1 MKRIFTLTALLC
13 LFMMMGINAA
23 VAQSFSAKWSYG
35 TNGDTTPTI
44 SPSGIF
50 EASDPALG
58 SSMGYKNGK
67 PSSAYQ
73 TLNNIKVWQYTTT
86 VSPADATNKD
96 YTDDR
101 TIKYTLTPK
110 SGTTLTPSQISFYAC
125 KIANSD
131 EVKVKVVASVGS
143 KSVTLTNGT
152 SSDIALDRD
161 NGSNFKYDL
170 GVSGLTVDESN
181 PLVITVYVKGK
192 GFRAEETDSNGKSIR
207 AKNLGFGEVTISGTY
222 KAGSTTIKSSSEMT
236 KSTTVPTT
244 WDFSDKSKWS
254 STVKALNKCTSEWTA
269 TGSNEWR
276 PTTVCK
282 NREYNLELINGL
294 VFNTNVPG
302 DLCLD
307 NSNKQLS
314 VAMGSSIT
322 IPGLSSGNYVRF
334 TGSIS
339 GITTPENATLISSD
353 GSYLYKINSHGDVKF
368 EIPSTIKDWGAW
380 IKSIEVLASAPV
392 NKNASRQLSVEKLD
406 YKSGVN
412 SKNGALDRTTRGLSL
427 KFNGGDGIK
436 FNGDSYGINW
446 RYKNASVTVGL
457 DPDAIKSSGS
467 DAKITRVVF
476 STNTASK
483 DINLN
488 NISMDADGDITLADR
503 YTGPNAGSGAFIV
516 FTPKNPVKSL
526 TATET
531 DNCNINLTN
540 FFVEYEYSN
549 GKDLPD
555 HPTTVMPSEND
566 IVIVALEG
574 KSSASQSL
582 KLPNTSVGNLGGT
595 HNNISVWSYE
605 ITSSDGTKNPAG
617 LQIASVSDG
626 LLTVNATTVGI
637 YTVTATYT
645 PTKENYFTWGATDDN
660 KETFTVRVI
669 DHTISSGEWIF
680 DATLNNGDGIGHNQ
694 KFSSDLWSET
704 TVTDILDSKK
714 TYKAY
719 DLTNGINDDAK
730 PLTTDGSKVVSH
742 TEGLDFRST
751 LGESLVVVPDHS
763 LRMDENSSIV
773 IRNIKPSNDEGTT
786 YILIDAQPTDGHGG
800 FKVDKK
806 MPISFY
812 NEELSSTTN
821 RQVFMLKVKSS
832 TDVTAL
838 DVTLWPSDGME
849 IYKIEVTQKKV
860 PTFTVEVSGDD
871 LSSYTA
877 TDENKVTKTIYKV
890 NNGKPFNV
898 TFKTKETDL
907 KGKLMVYAL
916 GDLVDGSAV
925 EEAVAS
931 GKAGTATFHATGKNG
946 GGAVFVAKFTPDASE
961 TTYTYGYATVIVDIG
976 DKTMYRVGF
985 GQSANVGDV
994 ITSVDGIKMYI
1005 DGWEGAEGAP
1015 AEYRIDGTADK
1026 WTKARKEAYIE
1037 TFPGYDYTFSAN
1049 ENSADETQTQYINKN
1064 AADYRNEPYWYD
1076 EKNIPNNPY
1085 MMPVFGGFLKFVPSV
1100 NGTLKV
1106 YIHQNGAVCSIKHK
1120 DGTQTITPYIIHMR
1134 SYYIGDETGKLYT
1147 DADNVTAVTKA
1158 RLATLWNTKGKNMR
1172 NLLGTIP
1179 TNNPDQEDDTD
1190 YATDMPQYKADIDF
1204 FKKAIG
1210 DRDVPQDEVQ
1220 TVYCKNGGWVMFNE
1234 GATEYTIPNVK
1245 AGKTYYVFTN
1255 KTKLGFYGFRF
1266 TPDENVTEV
1275 TIKPSAEDET
1285 SYTLTKSS
1293 ESAAGSSVAY
1303 KVDQSFKRELN
1314 AGMWNTL
1321 CLPFSLNEDQTKAA
1335 LHEGFEI
1342 VDFYSVKNDKL
1353 TFKKHYYQ
1361 MIDAGRPYLIW
1372 IPGTLGEKYDM
1383 KFQFPTGTT
1392 GYVAYDDKTSG
1403 SKPINVNGEDDSA
1416 DKYVWTGTYQQ
1427 MSLPENAY
1435 FVAQNPV
1442 NEKTVI
1448 KQNVSGNSKTNGY
1461 RAYLVAASG
1470 VTPVK
1475 ALSIDYDGVDE
1486 EVTTGIDDIMADLT
1500 DPETTGKVYN
1510 LGGQLVSRNGL
1521 QSLPKGIYIMNGKK
1535 YVVK

>member
-23 VAQSFSAKWSYG
+23 VAQSKTATFDLTSRPIQKDGIYTDASSGLVMKIPYTVGHTSFYNKTRGWRIYL
-35 TNGDTTPTI
+35 DTDGWTI
-44 SPSGIF
+44 SNPNSVKVTELEFTNSAQSGGGLNN
-50 EASDPALG
+50 SSLNVYDGNNLLG
-58 SSMGYKNGK
+58 T
-67 PSSAYQ
+67 A
-73 TLNNIKVWQYTTT
+73 TLNKNNETTT
-86 VSPADATNKD
+86 ISLTSASTSNLDLKFSPDSK
-96 YTDDR
+96 
-101 TIKYTLTPK
+101 
-110 SGTTLTPSQISFYAC
+110 TTASEAYIYFS
-125 KIANSD
+125 
-131 EVKVKVVASVGS
+131 KVT
-143 KSVTLTNGT
+143 VT
-152 SSDIALDRD
+152 
-161 NGSNFKYDL
+161 Y
-170 GVSGLTVDESN
+170 
-181 PLVITVYVKGK
+181 
-192 GFRAEETDSNGKSIR
+192 
-207 AKNLGFGEVTISGTY
+207 EVTST
-222 KAGSTTIKSSSEMT
+222 TTIKSSSEMT

-244 WDFSDKSKWS
+244 WDFTDKSKWS
-254 STVKALNKCTSEWTA
+254 STVKALNTCTSEWTA

-276 PTTVCK
+276 PTTVCN

-294 VFNTNVPG
+294 VFNTNVSG

-314 VAMGSSIT
+314 VAKGSSIT

-339 GITTPENATLISSD
+339 GITTPGNATLISSD
-353 GSYLYKINSHGDVKF
+353 GSYLYKINSNGDVKF

-392 NKNASRQLSVEKLD
+392 NKNASRQLSVENLD

-436 FNGDSYGINW
+436 FSGGSYGITW

-483 DINLN
+483 DITLS
-488 NISMDADGDITLADR
+488 NISMDADGDITLADS

-531 DNCNINLTN
+531 DNCNIYLTN

-549 GKDLPD
+549 GKNLPD
-555 HPTTVMPSEND
+555 YPTRVMPSEND

-574 KSSASQSL
+574 KSLASQSL
-582 KLPNTSVGNLGGT
+582 KLPKTSVGNLGGT
-595 HNNISVWSYE
+595 HNNKSVWSYE

-626 LLTVNATTVGI
+626 ILTVNATAVGI

-645 PTKENYFTWGATDDN
+645 PTKDNYFIWGATDDN

-669 DHTISSGEWIF
+669 DKAISSGEWIF

-871 LSSYTA
+871 LSSYTV

-898 TFKTKETDL
+898 TFTTNETDL

-931 GKAGTATFHATGKNG
+931 GKAGTATFNATGKNG
-946 GGAVFVAKFTPDASE
+946 GGAVFVAKFTPDPSE

-1064 AADYRNEPYWYD
+1064 AADYRKEPYWYD

-1190 YATDMPQYKADIDF
+1190 YATDMPQYKADIEF
-1204 FKKAIG
+1204 FKKEIG
-1210 DRDVPQDEVQ
+1210 DKDVPQDEVQ
-1220 TVYCKNGGWVMFNE
+1220 KVYCKDGGWVMFNE

-1266 TPDENVTEV
+1266 TPDENFTEV
-1275 TIKPSAEDET
+1275 TITPSAEDAT

-1293 ESAAGSSVAY
+1293 EAAGSSVAY
-1303 KVDQSFKRELN
+1303 KVDPSFKRELKP
-1314 AGMWNTL
+1314 GMWNTL

-1335 LHEGFEI
+1335 LPEGFEI
-1342 VDFYSVKNDKL
+1342 LDLHSIVGNKL

-1361 MIDAGRPYLIW
+1361 MIVAGRPYLVFV
-1372 IPGTLGEKYDM
+1372 PGTLGETYTM
-1383 KFQFPTGTT
+1383 KMPTD
-1392 GYVAYDDKTSG
+1392 YVSAGDKALSAPIDVLDSTSTY
-1403 SKPINVNGEDDSA
+1403 KWV
-1416 DKYVWTGTYQQ
+1416 GTYYQ
-1427 MSLPENAY
+1427 MTLPQNAY
-1435 FVAQNPV
+1435 FVAKKPDA
-1442 NEKTVI
+1442 EGHTVM
-1448 KQNVSGNSKTNGY
+1448 KQNQSGKSWTKGY

-1470 VTPVK
+1470 TTPIK
-1475 ALSIDYDGVDE
+1475 SMSLDLDYDGVDE
-1486 EVTTGIDDIMADLT
+1486 NVTTGIDDIIADLT
-1500 DPETTGKVYN
+1500 DPQTTGMVYN

>member
-1 MKRIFTLTALLC
+1 MQRKLSFLLALLAII
-13 LFMMMGINAA
+13 LFGVNGAKAA
-23 VAQSFSAKWSYG
+23 TEV
-35 TNGDTTPTI
+35 TIPT
-44 SPSGIF
+44 
-50 EASDPALG
+50 A
-58 SSMGYKNGK
+58 
-67 PSSAYQ
+67 
-73 TLNNIKVWQYTTT
+73 
-86 VSPADATNKD
+86 
-96 YTDDR
+96 
-101 TIKYTLTPK
+101 
-110 SGTTLTPSQISFYAC
+110 SGTYINWGDADLTKC
-125 KIANSD
+125 KTENNG
-131 EVKVKVVASVGS
+131 ASVGS
-143 KSVTLTNGT
+143 THAGTIITFNIKNTVRQDYVMSFLTG
-152 SSDIALDRD
+152 A
-161 NGSNFKYDL
+161 
-170 GVSGLTVDESN
+170 SGLTAELGVTLSDDARTYLDATANVENTNSWT
-181 PLVITVYVKGK
+181 PSTPQAFVI
-192 GFRAEETDSNGKSIR
+192 
-207 AKNLGFGEVTISGTY
+207 KNLPVGNFTLTIKVNSTTGGYAGNYGNLAFTPLTSYDQIPDPGTIDINKGAYKGARVENSTNVGYVANDCSASYTFYNNATGAYTLNMEIARYNKGGNLNIVIKDLATGAVDVNQDYTIAADAPGSYTDTPIQLDGTISEGLKSMTFTFTKGNSFICNFKNIRMSY
-222 KAGSTTIKSSSEMT
+222 AG
-236 KSTTVPTT
+236 
-244 WDFSDKSKWS
+244 
-254 STVKALNKCTSEWTA
+254 
-269 TGSNEWR
+269 
-276 PTTVCK
+276 
-282 NREYNLELINGL
+282 
-294 VFNTNVPG
+294 
-302 DLCLD
+302 
-307 NSNKQLS
+307 
-314 VAMGSSIT
+314 
-322 IPGLSSGNYVRF
+322 
-334 TGSIS
+334 
-339 GITTPENATLISSD
+339 
-353 GSYLYKINSHGDVKF
+353 
-368 EIPSTIKDWGAW
+368 
-380 IKSIEVLASAPV
+380 ASAPV

-488 NISMDADGDITLADR
+488 NISMDADGDITLADSC
-503 YTGPNAGSGAFIV
+503 TGPNAGSGAFIV

-531 DNCNINLTN
+531 DSCNINLTN

-595 HNNISVWSYE
+595 HNNKSVWSYE

-730 PLTTDGSKVVSH
+730 PLTTDGSNVVSH

-800 FKVDKK
+800 FEVDKK

-890 NNGKPFNV
+890 NYGKPFNV
-898 TFKTKETDL
+898 TFKTKETYL

-1190 YATDMPQYKADIDF
+1190 YATDMPQYQADIDF

-1255 KTKLGFYGFRF
+1255 RTKLGFYGFRF

-1275 TIKPSAEDET
+1275 TITPSAEGAT

-1293 ESAAGSSVAY
+1293 EPAAGASVAY

-1335 LHEGFEI
+1335 LPEGFEI

-1372 IPGTLGEKYDM
+1372 IPGKLGEKYDM

-1392 GYVAYDDKTSG
+1392 GYVAYDNKTSG
-1403 SKPINVNGEDDSA
+1403 LNPINVNGEDDSA

-1427 MSLPENAY
+1427 MSLPKNAY
-1435 FVAQNPV
+1435 FVAQNPD
-1442 NEKTVI
+1442 NGKTVI
-1448 KQNVSGNSKTNGY
+1448 KQNVSGKSQTKGY

>member
-23 VAQSFSAKWSYG
+23 VAQSSNFTATFSYNIKSKNLVGSSSPVGVFGIASYTCG
-35 TNGDTTPTI
+35 TNLSTNGTKAYGDKTI
-44 SPSGIF
+44 F
-50 EASDPALG
+50 RFKNKEAISNA
-58 SSMGYKNGK
+58 GYDSEKNGVTFTFPGIAGTTYT
-67 PSSAYQ
+67 PSHIHLEA
-73 TLNNIKVWQYTTT
+73 
-86 VSPADATNKD
+86 AT
-96 YTDDR
+96 
-101 TIKYTLTPK
+101 
-110 SGTTLTPSQISFYAC
+110 SGTDGFFLQI
-125 KIANSD
+125 
-131 EVKVKVVASVGS
+131 EVSVGGNRKVVATDLGLKRIDGNGKNPGVSKLDYDISGLSASGDVSVILTVNNQGKPGKSVGFNNIEL
-143 KSVTLTNGT
+143 K
-152 SSDIALDRD
+152 
-161 NGSNFKYDL
+161 
-170 GVSGLTVDESN
+170 
-181 PLVITVYVKGK
+181 
-192 GFRAEETDSNGKSIR
+192 
-207 AKNLGFGEVTISGTY
+207 GTY
-222 KAGSTTIKSSSEMT
+222 KTTSTTTIKSSSEMT

-254 STVKALNKCTSEWTA
+254 STVKALNTNTSEWTA

-294 VFNTNVPG
+294 VFNTNNDPC

-314 VAMGSSIT
+314 VAKSSSIT

-353 GSYLYKINSHGDVKF
+353 GSYLYKINSNGDVKF

-436 FNGDSYGINW
+436 FYGDSYGINW

-488 NISMDADGDITLADR
+488 NISMDADGDITLADS
-503 YTGPNAGSGAFIV
+503 YTGPNPGSGAFIV

-595 HNNISVWSYE
+595 HNNKSVWSYE

-694 KFSSDLWSET
+694 NFSSDLWSET

-714 TYKAY
+714 THKAY

-871 LSSYTA
+871 LSRYTA

-898 TFKTKETDL
+898 TFTTKETDL

-985 GQSANVGDV
+985 GQSANVGAE

-1190 YATDMPQYKADIDF
+1190 YATDMPQYQADIDF

-1210 DRDVPQDEVQ
+1210 DRVVPQDEVQ
-1220 TVYCKNGGWVMFNE
+1220 KVYCKNGGWVMFNE

-1266 TPDENVTEV
+1266 TPEENVTEV
-1275 TIKPSAEDET
+1275 TIKPSAEDAT
-1285 SYTLTKSS
+1285 SYTLTKSP
-1293 ESAAGSSVAY
+1293 EPAAGASVAY
-1303 KVDQSFKRELN
+1303 KVDPSFKRELN

-1335 LHEGFEI
+1335 LPVGFEI

-1372 IPGTLGEKYDM
+1372 IPGKLGEKYDM
-1383 KFQFPTGTT
+1383 KFPTGTT

-1403 SKPINVNGEDDSA
+1403 LKPINVNGEDDSA

-1427 MSLPENAY
+1427 MSLPKNAY
-1435 FVAQNPV
+1435 FVAQNPD
-1442 NEKTVI
+1442 NGKTVI
-1448 KQNVSGNSKTNGY
+1448 KQNVSGKSQTKGY

-1470 VTPVK
+1470 ETHVK

>member
-23 VAQSFSAKWSYG
+23 VAQSKTATFDLTSGKAKTDGIYTDVS
-35 TNGDTTPTI
+35 
-44 SPSGIF
+44 SG
-50 EASDPALG
+50 LV
-58 SSMGYKNGK
+58 M
-67 PSSAYQ
+67 
-73 TLNNIKVWQYTTT
+73 NIPYTTT
-86 VSPADATNKD
+86 KNDNNEDVAHTSFYNAERGWRIYLDTDGWKISNPNSVKVTKLEFTN
-96 YTDDR
+96 
-101 TIKYTLTPK
+101 IAK
-110 SGTTLTPSQISFYAC
+110 SGGGLNESSLNVYDGNKLIGTATLIKNNETTTISLTSASTSNLDLKFSPDSKTTASEAYIYFS
-125 KIANSD
+125 
-131 EVKVKVVASVGS
+131 KVT
-143 KSVTLTNGT
+143 VT
-152 SSDIALDRD
+152 
-161 NGSNFKYDL
+161 Y
-170 GVSGLTVDESN
+170 
-181 PLVITVYVKGK
+181 
-192 GFRAEETDSNGKSIR
+192 
-207 AKNLGFGEVTISGTY
+207 EVTST
-222 KAGSTTIKSSSEMT
+222 TTIKSPSEMT

-244 WDFSDKSKWS
+244 WDFSDVTSSKWTN
-254 STVKALNKCTSEWTA
+254 TVSVLNNTSEWKKA
-269 TGSNEWR
+269 ESSNEWR
-276 PTTVCK
+276 PTTACK

-294 VFNTNVPG
+294 VFNTNVSG

-307 NSNKQLS
+307 YSNKQLS
-314 VAMGSSIT
+314 VANGSSIT

-339 GITTPENATLISSD
+339 GITTQENATLISSD
-353 GSYLYKINSHGDVKF
+353 GSYLYKINSNGDVKF
-368 EIPSTIKDWGAW
+368 EISSTISVWGAW

-488 NISMDADGDITLADR
+488 NISMDADGDITLADS
-503 YTGPNAGSGAFIV
+503 YTGPNPGSGAFIV

-574 KSSASQSL
+574 KLSASQSL

-595 HNNISVWSYE
+595 HNNQSVWSYE

-637 YTVTATYT
+637 YTVTATYA

-694 KFSSDLWSET
+694 NFSSELWSET
-704 TVTDILDSKK
+704 TVTDILDSKE

-871 LSSYTA
+871 LSSYTV

-985 GQSANVGDV
+985 GQSANVGYV

-1190 YATDMPQYKADIDF
+1190 YATDMPQYRADIDF
-1204 FKKAIG
+1204 FKNAIG

-1275 TIKPSAEDET
+1275 TITPSAEDAT
-1285 SYTLTKSS
+1285 SYTLTKSP
-1293 ESAAGSSVAY
+1293 ETAGSSVAY
-1303 KVDQSFKRELN
+1303 KVDPSFKRELI

-1335 LHEGFEI
+1335 LPEGFEI

-1372 IPGTLGEKYDM
+1372 IPETQGKKYEM
-1383 KFQFPTGTT
+1383 KFPT

-1403 SKPINVNGEDDSA
+1403 AKPINVNGEDDSA

-1427 MSLPENAY
+1427 MSLPKNAY
-1435 FVAQNPV
+1435 FVAQNHD
-1442 NEKTVI
+1442 NGKTVI

-1470 VTPVK
+1470 ETPVK